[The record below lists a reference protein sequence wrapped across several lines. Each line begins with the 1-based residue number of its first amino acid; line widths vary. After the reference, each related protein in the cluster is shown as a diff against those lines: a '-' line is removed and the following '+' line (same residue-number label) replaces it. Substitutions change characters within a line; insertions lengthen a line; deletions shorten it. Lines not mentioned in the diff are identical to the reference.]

1 MLSEQHRY
9 YLKSIAFY
17 GLPLLPALYY
27 MWRVWDAI
35 TGLQDFFVSLGAVF
49 IIYCIYLGTASFFLD
64 WIHIREAA
72 EMIHSAHEEAQ
83 QRSEDEQRIIVPHS
97 ARPPR
102 GGWSRWRRR

>member
-9 YLKSIAFY
+9 YLKSIALY

-27 MWRVWDAI
+27 MWPGWDAI
-35 TGLQDFFVSLGAVF
+35 TDLQDFFVFLGAVF
-49 IIYCIYLGTASFFLD
+49 IAYLICLLTVFAAQARGRIYK
-64 WIHIREAA
+64 AA
-72 EMIHSAHEEAQ
+72 DVLISAHEEAQ

-102 GGWSRWRRR
+102 GGWSRRRRR